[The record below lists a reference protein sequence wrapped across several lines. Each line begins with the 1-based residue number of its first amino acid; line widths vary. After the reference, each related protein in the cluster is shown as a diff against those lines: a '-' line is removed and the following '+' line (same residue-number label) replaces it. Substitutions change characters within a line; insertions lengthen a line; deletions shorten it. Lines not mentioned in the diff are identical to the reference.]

1 MINDNKYLKL
11 IDYMKDLGE
20 VAIAFSGG
28 VDSTFLLKVAQEAIG
43 DKVIGITVKSPY
55 IPEREIKDVNAII
68 NKLGVKH
75 FFLELPIIEEI
86 KCNPKDRC
94 YICKKNIFKEIINLA
109 KVNGIQYVLDGSN
122 FDDIKDYRPG
132 MKALAELN
140 VKSPLKELNI
150 TKEEIRKFSK
160 ELNLPT
166 WDKPSYACLLSRLPY
181 DIKIDINELK
191 RIEKSE
197 DYLHSIGFKEARVR
211 SYNDMARIEV
221 NKKDISKFLNQDFV
235 QDIVTNLKSYGYQY
249 IALDLEGY
257 RMGSMNAVIKDGN
270 GDE

>member
-11 IDYMKDLGE
+11 VNYMKDLGKAA
-20 VAIAFSGG
+20 VAFSGG
-28 VDSTFLLKVAQEAIG
+28 VDSTFLLKAAQEAIG

-55 IPEREIKDVNAII
+55 IPESEIKDVNAII
-68 NKLGVKH
+68 DKLGVKH
-75 FFLELPIIEEI
+75 FSLELPIIDEI
-86 KCNPKDRC
+86 KYNPKDRC
-94 YICKKNIFKEIINLA
+94 YICKKNIFKEIIKLA
-109 KVNGIQYVLDGSN
+109 KTNGIHHVLDGTN
-122 FDDIKDYRPG
+122 VDDTKDYRPG
-132 MKALAELN
+132 MRALEELN

-166 WDKPSYACLLSRLPY
+166 WNKPSYACLLSRLPY
-181 DIKIDINELK
+181 DTKININELK
-191 RIEKSE
+191 KVEKSE

-221 NKKDISKFLNQDFV
+221 NKKDISKFLNEDFIEDV
-235 QDIVTNLKSYGYQY
+235 VSNLKSYGYRY

-270 GDE
+270 